1 MPSPYNHYVLI
12 GIVVIHGNCE
22 LPCWI
27 MYSYVVFFFDIIVVE
42 KKILRRGSDD
52 FSPAGK
58 GEGDFKPTDFMPKYS
73 N

>member
-1 MPSPYNHYVLI
+1 MLDNVFLR
-12 GIVVIHGNCE
+12 
-22 LPCWI
+22 
-27 MYSYVVFFFDIIVVE
+27 VFFFDIIVVE